1 MYIRANL
8 NVELD
13 HEAIDDIVVQTLK
26 NDYISI
32 NDDYKALASS
42 TEELKDYQKEDMEHF
57 KGYLDA
63 IETLLKYYM
72 YIRDAEEF
80 IRGVKGV
87 YISEK

>member
-32 NDDYKALASS
+32 YDDYKALVNS
-42 TEELKDYQKEDMEHF
+42 TEELQSFQKEDMEHF

-63 IETLLKYYM
+63 LETLLKYYM
-72 YIRDAEEF
+72 YVLDAEEF

>member
-1 MYIRANL
+1 MYIKANL
-8 NVELD
+8 SVELD
-13 HEAIDDIVVQTLK
+13 HEAVDEVVVQTLK

-32 NDDYKALASS
+32 YDDYTALANS
-42 TEELKDYQKEDMEHF
+42 TEELKDYQKEDMKHF

-63 IETLLKYYM
+63 LETLLKYYM
-72 YIRDAEEF
+72 YVLDAEEF